1 MKDFPAQR
9 LAKSFTFKAFVR
21 TTALLFWVLTGA
33 AHADS
38 LKVERIVFPVTL
50 SNGFTYSVVGYLYHH
65 GGNRHQTIQ
74 VLVHGGTYDHR
85 YWDFPTING
94 RSYSYARYMV
104 EQGYA
109 VLALDLLGSGESDR
123 PNGDLLTAPELASSL
138 HQVMGYLRTGRLGVK
153 HPAEK
158 IVLVGHSMGASASV
172 LAQSLFHDA
181 DALITTGL
189 GHVPHELPGSE
200 LFPIFLQYE
209 YFPLPPEMRAAL
221 FYCPPGAD
229 PEVIHYDVTTM
240 AGLLSRGQLLTIFPT
255 FFDPIANGTHAV
267 TGPVLVQ
274 MGENDAMFPGTL
286 AAGEAQYWASASS
299 VTVQSLPGMGHDLNT
314 HLNRE
319 TSWEQIDAWIQNT
332 LGEP

>member
-1 MKDFPAQR
+1 MASFHAGANAKLLDFKGFSRAVSLGFLV
-9 LAKSFTFKAFVR
+9 LA
-21 TTALLFWVLTGA
+21 AL

-38 LKVERIVFPVTL
+38 VKVDRVVFPVTL
-50 SNGFTYSVVGYLYHH
+50 SDGFTYSVVGYFYHH

-104 EQGYA
+104 EQDYA

-123 PNGDLLTAPELASSL
+123 PNGDLLTAQALASSL
-138 HQVMGYLRTGRLGVK
+138 HQVMGYLRAGRLAVK

-158 IVLVGHSMGASASV
+158 IVLVGHSMGASTSV
-172 LAQSLFHDA
+172 LAQALFHDA
-181 DALITTGL
+181 DALVTTGL
-189 GHVPHELPGSE
+189 GHVPHEIPGAE

-221 FYCPPGAD
+221 FYCLPHAD
-229 PEVIHYDVTTM
+229 PEVIRYDETTM
-240 AGLLSRGQLLTIFPT
+240 AGLISRGQLLTIFPT
-255 FFDPIANGTHAV
+255 FFDPIANGSHAV

-274 MGENDAMFPGTL
+274 LGENDAMFPGTL

-314 HLNRE
+314 HLDHE
-319 TSWEQIDAWIQNT
+319 ASWQQIDAWIQNT
-332 LGEP
+332 LGER